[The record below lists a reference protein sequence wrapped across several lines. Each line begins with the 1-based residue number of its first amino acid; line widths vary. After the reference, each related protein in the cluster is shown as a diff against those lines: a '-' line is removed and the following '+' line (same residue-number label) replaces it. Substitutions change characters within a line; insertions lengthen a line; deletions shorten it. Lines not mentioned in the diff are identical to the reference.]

1 MKILVTGAKGFIGKN
16 LIAELRNRN
25 YWEILEY
32 DVDCAEE
39 LLGEYCYDADF
50 IYHLA
55 GVNRPKE
62 TSEFMT
68 GNVGFTSTLLEK
80 LRQHKNQCPVVLT
93 SSTQAALSN
102 PYGESKKA
110 GEDLLFKFA
119 QDCGNMVYIYRLPNV
134 FGKWSR
140 PNYNSVVAT
149 FCHNI
154 AHDQPVKVNEPDVLM
169 NLAYI
174 DDVVSELIGAMEG
187 MQHINADGYCYVPTS
202 YSVKLG
208 DIARLI
214 KDFKTAREKNLIPDM
229 GDVFTKKLYSTYL
242 SYLPLEKLLVPLKMN
257 ADIRGSFTEI
267 IQTLDRGQISV
278 NITKSGITKGN
289 HWHQSKTEK
298 FIVVSGKASI
308 QLREVNSS
316 EVIEYHVSGDK
327 IAVIDVPPGYT
338 HKLTNEG
345 DHELITIIWS
355 NETFD
360 PKHPDTYYLEVLNS

>member
-25 YWEILEY
+25 YLEILEY
-32 DVDCAEE
+32 DVDSTEG
-39 LLGEYCYDADF
+39 LLGEYCRDADF

-62 TSEFMT
+62 TCEFMT
-68 GNVGFTSTLLEK
+68 GNFGFTATLLEK
-80 LRQHKNQCPVVLT
+80 LRQHNNKCPVVLT

-110 GEDLLFKFA
+110 GEDLLFRFA
-119 QDCGNMVYIYRLPNV
+119 QECGNAVYIYRLPNV
-134 FGKWSR
+134 FGKWCR
-140 PNYNSVVAT
+140 PNYNSVIAT

-154 AHDQPVKVNEPDVLM
+154 ANEQPIKLNDPEVLM
-169 NLAYI
+169 NMAYI

-187 MQHINADGYCYVPTS
+187 MPHMNADGYCYVSIS
-202 YSVKLG
+202 YSVRLSDVAKLII
-208 DIARLI
+208 DFASAR
-214 KDFKTAREKNLIPDM
+214 KKNIIPDM
-229 GDVFTKKLYSTYL
+229 SDGFTKKLYTTYL
-242 SYLPLEKLLVPLKMN
+242 SYLPPDKLSVPLKMS

-267 IQTLDRGQISV
+267 IQTPDRGQISV
-278 NITKSGITKGN
+278 NITKPGINKGN

-316 EVIEYHVSGDK
+316 AVIEYHVSGDR
-327 IAVIDVPPGYT
+327 IATIDVPPGYT

-345 DHELITIIWS
+345 DNDLITIIWS

-360 PKHPDTYYLEVLNS
+360 PEHPDTYYLEV